1 MQTLINI
8 LVNGVVVFATAYIL
22 PGVKVSGFGAAL
34 VTAIILAVVNAIIKP
49 FLVVLTFPITVLTL
63 GLFVF
68 VINALLVLLVSSIVP
83 GFEVKGFWWAMLFS
97 LIISVISSV
106 PHNR

>member
-49 FLVVLTFPITVLTL
+49 VLVVLTFPITVLTL

-106 PHNR
+106 LHNR